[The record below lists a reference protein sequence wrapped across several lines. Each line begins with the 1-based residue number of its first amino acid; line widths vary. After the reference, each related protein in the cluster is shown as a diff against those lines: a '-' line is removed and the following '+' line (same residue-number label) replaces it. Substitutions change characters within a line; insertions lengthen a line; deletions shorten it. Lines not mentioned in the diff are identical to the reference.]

1 MAIVT
6 PAPAPSADA
15 TRPVTRRAVPFRPS
29 VGGWLLRGALWAA
42 VAYLVLILPLNRPG
56 GDVREFAIA
65 ACYAIVAL
73 SLNVLLGYVGQ
84 ISLGHAAFV
93 GIGAFTSAYLMT
105 VQGQSFWVGVL
116 AATAVGGAQAL
127 VLGGVSLRIRGLYFA
142 LITLSYGLVAEQN
155 IFEIQEFTG
164 GGAGQS
170 APKPNWFES
179 PWRYYYLCLGFLA
192 VVLYVDWRMMRS
204 KGGRAL
210 LALRENPRVA
220 STFGINVP
228 LATLFAFVVSGAIA
242 GLAGA
247 LIASGQESVSA
258 GFWNFSLSLFFVTM
272 TVVGGL
278 RSRAGLVIGG
288 AFFALL
294 PYLIEKIP
302 GFEDLLAKVPGP
314 VDLTPAYA
322 TLIIGPLLLLL
333 NLIQFPGG
341 IGQQIRP
348 IQRWMSGHRF
358 DPHDRGLKE
367 VQITDVRA

>member
-1 MAIVT
+1 MAVVT
-6 PAPAPSADA
+6 PAPGPVAVESAPAA
-15 TRPVTRRAVPFRPS
+15 AAAGAFRPT
-29 VGGWLLRGALWAA
+29 VGGWLLRGVVWAA
-42 VAYLVLILPLNRPG
+42 VAYLVLIVPLSQDG
-56 GDVREFAIA
+56 IEVREYTTAVCF
-65 ACYAIVAL
+65 AIVAL

-93 GIGAFTSAYLMT
+93 GIGAFTSAYLVT
-105 VQGQSFWVGVL
+105 VQGQSFWLGVL
-116 AATAVGGAQAL
+116 AATAIGAGQAL
-127 VLGGVSLRIRGLYFA
+127 VLGGISLRIRGLYFA
-142 LITLSYGLVAEQN
+142 LVTLSYGLVAVDN
-155 IFEIQEFTG
+155 IFQIQEFTG

-170 APKPNWFES
+170 APKPNWFDTE
-179 PWRYYYLCLGFLA
+179 WRYYYLTLAFLA
-192 VVLYVDWRMMRS
+192 LVLFVDWRMMRTKS
-204 KGGRAL
+204 GRAL

-220 STFGINVP
+220 STFGINVR
-228 LATLFAFVVSGAIA
+228 LATLFAFVISGAMA

-247 LIASGQESVSA
+247 LIGHGQESVSA
-258 GFWNFSLSLFFVTM
+258 DVWNFRLSLVFVIM

-278 RSRAGLVIGG
+278 RSRPGLVIGG

-294 PYLIEKIP
+294 PYIIQQIP
-302 GFEDLLAKVPGP
+302 GLEDLLAKLPGP
-314 VDLTPAYA
+314 VDLSPELAP
-322 TLIIGPLLLLL
+322 LVIGPLLLLL

>member
-1 MAIVT
+1 M
-6 PAPAPSADA
+6 
-15 TRPVTRRAVPFRPS
+15 
-29 VGGWLLRGALWAA
+29 
-42 VAYLVLILPLNRPG
+42 
-56 GDVREFAIA
+56 
-65 ACYAIVAL
+65 
-73 SLNVLLGYVGQ
+73 LLGYVGQ

-93 GIGAFTSAYLMT
+93 GIGAFTSAYMIT

-116 AATAVGGAQAL
+116 AATAIGGAQAL

-155 IFEIQEFTG
+155 IFQIQEFTG
-164 GGAGQS
+164 GGAGQP
-170 APKPNWFES
+170 APKPDWFES

-192 VVLYVDWRMMRS
+192 VVLYLDWRMMRS

-220 STFGINVP
+220 STFGINVR
-228 LATLFAFVVSGAIA
+228 LATLFAFVVSGAFA

-247 LIASGQESVSA
+247 LIASGQDPSPPASGTSA
-258 GFWNFSLSLFFVTM
+258 SSLFFVTM

-302 GFEDLLAKVPGP
+302 GFEDLLAKIPGP

-322 TLIIGPLLLLL
+322 PLVIGPLLLLL

-358 DPHDRGLKE
+358 DVHDRGLKE